1 MPLEAYRSKR
11 DFASTPEPEPGSV
24 GDGSGRFV
32 VQRHRATALHY
43 DTRLEIGG
51 VLVSW
56 AVPKGPTLDPG
67 ERRLAMRTEDHP
79 IEYLTFEGVIP
90 DKQYGAGDVIVWDW
104 GTFEPEETDD
114 PAAAVRAGELKFRL
128 HGERLTGRFT
138 IVRTDRRDAYGR
150 KSEREQWL
158 LLHKRDEAAAAGWDA
173 EDHPTSVK
181 TGRTNNE
188 VADGVEPRFEAP
200 APALEPAPDLS
211 AARPA
216 QMPDF
221 IPPMSATLTDSAF
234 DNDGWLF
241 EIKWDGYRVEAVVRD
256 GKARIW
262 TRRRIDAATYFPD
275 LAGRADWIEADEA
288 IVDGE
293 VVALDP
299 EGRPDFSLLQDRTGL
314 RGLEQATRRRS
325 PDAPRLTSEERAAIP
340 LAYMAFDLLHLD
352 GRSLLDV
359 PLEDR
364 KRVLRRILRP
374 HHMVRYA
381 SHVVGD
387 GTTFKE
393 IAADRGLEGVMAKR
407 RDSPYLPGRRTR
419 DWLKIKLRGE
429 QELVVVGWLPGRGTH
444 KDLGSL
450 IVAVNEDGKL
460 RHAGQ
465 VGSGI
470 DAKTRRALLD
480 AMDSIRRE
488 KSPLDPVP
496 RLPQARW
503 VEPRIVIRAEF
514 TEWTSD
520 KLLRQPAFKGVEVDR
535 DPKQVVREV
544 AVPAAR
550 VAQGSGR
557 RGRGAAA
564 PSPRQP
570 ARPSGDKAAKDPRR
584 ADNPSVQPASPEEL
598 AALDAME
605 REGHWQVA
613 GHEVRVTNLDKVLF
627 PADDDHPA
635 LTKRDLIRYFVTIGP
650 TLVPYLA
657 DRGLTLQRFP
667 DGVGKPGFWEKD
679 LPRHAP
685 SWVARWNYTGHEGP
699 KTYVVVDR
707 VATLAWLAQQGAIEL
722 HPWTSRTGAP
732 REPTYALIDVD
743 PGTATTFDEVL
754 ILARLYR
761 TALDHLGVIGL
772 PKVTGK
778 RGIQAWIPIRPGY
791 SFDETRGWVEQLS
804 LTIGRLVPDL
814 VSWEW
819 TKRDR
824 KGRARLDF
832 TQNAVNKT
840 LVAPYSAR
848 PASGAPVS
856 APIRWEELDDPNLAP
871 DRWTIRSMGERLAEV
886 GDLFAPAVELEQELP
901 PL

>member
-11 DFASTPEPEPGSV
+11 DFTSTPEPEPGSV

-90 DKQYGAGDVIVWDW
+90 EGEYGGGDVIVWDW

-158 LLHKRDEAAAAGWDA
+158 LLHKRDEAADAGWDA

-181 TGRTNNE
+181 TGRTNDE
-188 VADGVEPRFEAP
+188 VAAGVEPRFESP
-200 APALEPAPDLS
+200 PPTLEPAPDLS

-216 QMPDF
+216 PMPDF

-256 GKARIW
+256 GQARIW
-262 TRRRIDAATYFPD
+262 TRRRIDAASYFPD

-293 VVALDP
+293 VVALDS

-314 RGLEQATRRRS
+314 RGLEQATRRR
-325 PDAPRLTSEERAAIP
+325 PADAPRLTSEERAAIP

-407 RDSPYLPGRRTR
+407 RDSPYLPGKRTR

-429 QELVVVGWLPGRGTH
+429 QELVVVGWLPGKGTH

-503 VEPRIVIRAEF
+503 VEPRIVVRAEF

-550 VAQGSGR
+550 VAQGSGS
-557 RGRGAAA
+557 RGRGSPA
-564 PSPRQP
+564 PPPRSSS
-570 ARPSGDKAAKDPRR
+570 RPSA
-584 ADNPSVQPASPEEL
+584 NPTVQPASPEEL
-598 AALDAME
+598 AALAAME

-613 GHEVRVTNLDKVLF
+613 GHEVRLTNLDKVLF
-627 PADDDHPA
+627 PAADDHPA
-635 LTKRDLIRYFVTIGP
+635 VTKRDLIRYYVTIGP
-650 TLVPYLA
+650 TLVPFLA

-667 DGVGKPGFWEKD
+667 DGIGKMGFWEKD

-685 SWVARWNYTGHEGP
+685 DWVARWDYTGHEGP

-707 VATLAWLAQQGAIEL
+707 VATLAWLAQQAAIEL
-722 HPWTSRTGAP
+722 HPWTSRTSAP

-743 PGTATTFDEVL
+743 PGTTTTFAEVL

-761 TALDHLGVIGL
+761 TALEHLGLIGL

-791 SFDETRGWVEQLS
+791 TFDETRGWVEQLS

-848 PASGAPVS
+848 PAPGAPVS
-856 APIRWEELDDPNLAP
+856 APIRWKELDDPALAP
-871 DRWTIRSMGERLAEV
+871 DRWTIRSMGDRLAEV
-886 GDLFAPAVELEQELP
+886 GDLFAPALELEQELP